1 MGNGEKDSREFSRFK
16 IPWIRKWDK
25 TRCKTLRGSALRPY
39 VHLGSVLTL
48 QNPGPHPKDSDTEGQ
63 GRGPGPCLL
72 SALQGDSAA
81 GSPLTDLAVV
91 GSSAPEA

>member
-1 MGNGEKDSREFSRFK
+1 MRKTVGSLVGSKYPGFVNGIKPSVKPLS
-16 IPWIRKWDK
+16 
-25 TRCKTLRGSALRPY
+25 GSSLRPY

-63 GRGPGPCLL
+63 GRGPEMCLL

-91 GSSAPEA
+91 GSLAPEA

>member
-1 MGNGEKDSREFSRFK
+1 M
-16 IPWIRKWDK
+16 RKTVGSLVGSK
-25 TRCKTLRGSALRPY
+25 YLGLVKGIKPGVKPLRGSSLRLY

-48 QNPGPHPKDSDTEGQ
+48 QNPGPYPKDSDTEGL
-63 GRGPGPCLL
+63 GREPGTCLL

-91 GSSAPEA
+91 GSLAPEA